1 MKQYHHLTQ
10 RERYL
15 IEYYLSMGKKQ
26 KEVAELLGCSP
37 STISREIRRNK
48 YVPLFGEA
56 TYDLSLQ
63 VTPIKPPIPR
73 YKCANPL
80 R

>member
-15 IEYYLSMGKKQ
+15 IEYHLSMGKKQ
-26 KEVAELLGCSP
+26 KEIAELLGCSP

-48 YVPLFGEA
+48 HTSFCGKV
-56 TYDLSLQ
+56 TYDYQ
-63 VTPIKPPIPR
+63 T
-73 YKCANPL
+73 
-80 R
+80 